1 MEAERFGN
9 RQGDGAGITR
19 RLSRFLRIGQGLP
32 GGNAIEHDDSV
43 SQVGRHDEVV
53 LHHEG
58 RLLSM
63 EDVPADTKL
72 AGAMATGRGGLNRR
86 TS

>member
-1 MEAERFGN
+1 M
-9 RQGDGAGITR
+9 
-19 RLSRFLRIGQGLP
+19 L
-32 GGNAIEHDDSV
+32 GGNAIEHNDSV
-43 SQVGRHDEVV
+43 GQVGRHDEVV

-72 AGAMATGRGGLNRR
+72 AGAMEEAGVCVGGGGLTDEPLDDAGGHQSLLGVQVR
-86 TS
+86 